1 MQGQFSVIVPC
12 SQVEVPRGAKVGRR
26 MSLRR
31 GRTMNKLWPWVLEAI
46 LTFEQASVHLERAT
60 PGWAHTNQ
68 GKQYLDWDFP
78 F

>member
-1 MQGQFSVIVPC
+1 
-12 SQVEVPRGAKVGRR
+12 
-26 MSLRR
+26 
-31 GRTMNKLWPWVLEAI
+31 MNKLWPWVLEAI